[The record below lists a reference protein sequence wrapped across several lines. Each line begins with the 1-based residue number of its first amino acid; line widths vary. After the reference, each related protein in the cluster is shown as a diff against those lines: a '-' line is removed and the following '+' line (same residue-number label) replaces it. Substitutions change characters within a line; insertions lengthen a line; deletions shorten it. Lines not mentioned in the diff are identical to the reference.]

1 MNTLVNIDGMPEVIL
16 GALLTKGYFKTKSE
30 VVRAG
35 ILALGEKYGF
45 DASNPKELELNLVA
59 LKIKQMDEEAKK
71 KGHTKYMT
79 NEEVKKKY
87 GFK

>member
-1 MNTLVNIDGMPEVIL
+1 MNTLVNIDGMPETIL
-16 GALLTKGYFKTKSE
+16 GALLVKGYFKTKAE
-30 VVRAG
+30 VIRAG

-59 LKIKQMDEEAKK
+59 LKILKEEAKMKASGK
-71 KGHTKYMT
+71 KFETL
-79 NEEVKKKY
+79 EEVKKKY

>member
-1 MNTLVNIDGMPEVIL
+1 MPEVIL
-16 GALLTKGYFKTKSE
+16 GALLTKGYFKTKAE
-30 VVRAG
+30 VIRAG

-59 LKIKQMDEEAKK
+59 LKIKQMDEKMKKSKK
-71 KGHTKYMT
+71 KFETLA
-79 NEEVKKKY
+79 EVKKRY